1 MKRTMS
7 QSCLS
12 QATGTMYSYAIFGMK
27 IEERLG
33 RESDFDL
40 CICKRICDGACGF
53 KRFGKIRDSSR
64 KTEILP
70 YETGVIL
77 GNKLKQ

>member
-1 MKRTMS
+1 
-7 QSCLS
+7 
-12 QATGTMYSYAIFGMK
+12 MK

-33 RESDFDL
+33 WESDFDL

-53 KRFGKIRDSSR
+53 KRFGKIRDSSS
-64 KTEILP
+64 KTDILL

-77 GNKLKQ
+77 GNKTQLNTQIQLLFLIHLNVENRFKR